1 MVAAPRLIAL
11 GFCAS
16 ESANQLLVVGDGV
29 DTLVVL
35 EWSESMMLDA
45 QRKVLGVVFDMFLV
59 VAFSACMVVREF

>member
-11 GFCAS
+11 GFCAA